1 MRINMR
7 RAFTLVELLVV
18 IAIIALLIG
27 LLFPVLGRVRRQA
40 QRTSCASELRQI
52 GSLFQIYLSD
62 SKNKLPRINT
72 MPTLAL
78 PPDAPSLVQL
88 LQPYAKS
95 VKAVYRCPA
104 DRITVITPG
113 SPTGFETYFDRE
125 QSSYQYNP
133 LLSSVYAGR
142 ALDDHPMAR
151 AGKINSVPIVFEYEA
166 FHGRPGDK
174 GSMNYLFIDTHV
186 GDIIDE

>member
-1 MRINMR
+1 MYRKS
-7 RAFTLVELLVV
+7 AGFTLVELLVV

-40 QRTSCASELRQI
+40 NRASCAAEMRQI
-52 GSLFQIYLSD
+52 GSLFLMYLSD

-72 MPTLAL
+72 MPTLNT

-104 DRITVITPG
+104 DKIMVITPG
-113 SPTGFETYFDRE
+113 APIGVETYWERE

-133 LLSSVYAGR
+133 LLSSVYAAR

-151 AGKINSVPIVFEYEA
+151 AGKINSIPIIFEYEP
-166 FHGRPGDK
+166 FHGRAGEK
-174 GSMNYLFIDTHV
+174 GSMNYLFIDGHV
-186 GDIIDE
+186 RDLADE

>member
-1 MRINMR
+1 MRK
-7 RAFTLVELLVV
+7 AFTLVELLVV

-40 QRTSCASELRQI
+40 QRTSCAAELRQI
-52 GSLFQIYLSD
+52 GSLFQMYLSD
-62 SKNKLPRINT
+62 SRNKLPRVNT
-72 MPTLAL
+72 MPTLGL
-78 PPDAPSLVQL
+78 PADAPSIVQL

-104 DRITVITPG
+104 DRIAVFTPG
-113 SPTGFETYFDRE
+113 SPLGFETYFDRE

-142 ALDDHPMAR
+142 ALDDHPMAQ
-151 AGKINSVPIVFEYEA
+151 AGKINSIPIIFEYEA

-186 GDIIDE
+186 GDMSDE